1 MSLLEITAYHLTV
14 QGRFFLR
21 RSEWGPALEHLA
33 VARYI
38 VSGDVLAKDTNT
50 SRDQA
55 LYTSFSDEI
64 SPQIRFAA
72 HMLGHK
78 TAYDIDAIV
87 KSVIGAGNGKVLDKH
102 VPGFNDL
109 LSTLKAERAKEAGG
123 SSGSRAMLREPIW
136 EGAPVPIR
144 SPELVDVFLKVQSAE
159 DAMNGGPTRATKPSK
174 SGAAGEGK
182 ENVAVAAAAAAPKS
196 TRGKVTAY
204 DGILQALTDA
214 ESVAEKLVESK
225 EVRLPSHSPA
235 IPIIIIL
242 LFSRPIAFRRWGCSS
257 Q

>member
-1 MSLLEITAYHLTV
+1 MTL

-21 RSEWGPALEHLA
+21 RSEWGPALEHIA

-38 VSGDVLAKDTNT
+38 LSGEVLGKETNT

-87 KSVIGAGNGKVLDKH
+87 KGVVTTGNGKNLQKH

-109 LSTLKAERAKEAGG
+109 LETLKAERAKEAGV

-144 SPELVDVFLKVQSAE
+144 SPELVDVFLKVQTAE
-159 DAMNGGPTRATKPSK
+159 DAMNGGPARSAKSSK
-174 SGAAGEGK
+174 GAAGDGK
-182 ENVAVAAAAAAPKS
+182 ENVGAAAPKS

-225 EVRLPSHSPA
+225 DVCDPLRQP
-235 IPIIIIL
+235 PIIHIFMLL
-242 LFSRPIAFRRWGCSS
+242 LFHDP
-257 Q
+257 